1 MSANNYQKSLLRDT
15 SAYVAYEVLTFTD
28 GEYVPTHNSVF
39 TGLYIAPETAAAD
52 IEIQGVDGTS
62 QVLSV
67 GAGLWP
73 FGGAKIIEAGTAHT
87 AGDITILF

>member
-15 SAYVAYEVLTFTD
+15 SAYVAYEALTFTN

-39 TGLYIAPETAAAD
+39 TGLYIAPSTAAAN
-52 IEIQGVDGTS
+52 IKIQGVDGTS
-62 QVLSV
+62 QILNV

-73 FGGAKIIEAGTAHT
+73 FGGTKIIQDGTTHT
-87 AGDITILF
+87 AGNITILF